1 MNRKKFIYGSI
12 FGLATAVA
20 VPTFLLTKLRKE
32 ESNRPKKDSDQFDEK
47 LVKDF
52 VVAGHSKLELV
63 KEMLNERPNLI
74 YTSYDWGN
82 GDFEEAIEGAAHL
95 GNKEIVTYLISQGA
109 RANLFVLTMLGK
121 TALVKPVI
129 ETYPELLFAKGSHG
143 LTLLHHAQ
151 IGECLELE
159 DYFKEKGLT
168 KRMIKIR

>member
-12 FGLATAVA
+12 LGLGTAIT
-20 VPTFLLTKLRKE
+20 VPSIFLFKSQKK
-32 ESNRPKKDSDQFDEK
+32 ESNQLDIK

-63 KEMLNERPNLI
+63 KEMLHERPNLI

-82 GDFEEAIEGAAHL
+82 GDYEEAIEGAAHL
-95 GNKEIVTYLISQGA
+95 GNKEIVNYLISQGA
-109 RANLFVLTMLGK
+109 RANLFTLTMLGK
-121 TALVKPVI
+121 IDLVIPI
-129 ETYPELLFAKGSHG
+129 LETYPKLLFAKGPHG

-151 IGECLELE
+151 IGECSELVA
-159 DYFKEKGLT
+159 YFKDQGLM